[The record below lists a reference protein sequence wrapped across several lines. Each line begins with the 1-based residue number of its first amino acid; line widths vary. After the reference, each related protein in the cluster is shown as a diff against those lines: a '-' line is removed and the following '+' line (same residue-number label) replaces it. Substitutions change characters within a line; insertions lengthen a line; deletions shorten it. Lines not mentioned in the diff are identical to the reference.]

1 MSDKELNNTIFLMYL
16 VTEYYKKAHSLT
28 NEQFLELNSK
38 YGILHF
44 VSECPEIFDCMS
56 EQEMVEEI
64 DRYVA
69 NA

>member
-38 YGILHF
+38 YGILRF

-56 EQEMVEEI
+56 AQEMVEEI

>member
-1 MSDKELNNTIFLMYL
+1 MSDKELNNTIFFFFF

-38 YGILHF
+38 YGILRF
-44 VSECPEIFDCMS
+44 VSECLEIFDCMS

>member
-16 VTEYYKKAHSLT
+16 VTEHYKKAHAFT

-38 YGILHF
+38 YGILRF

-56 EQEMVEEI
+56 TQEMVEEI